1 MGVYT
6 FLSRTGLESI
16 QVLNHP
22 FKSFLCIYKKC
33 GRKGFEHKNVKKQNL
48 FKTPTHIFLSWV
60 LEKATAC
67 MTDRVSIV
75 AFWKFPFPFKAH
87 IHIIYYLRHDAFLHI
102 IGNIYLVHD
111 NVFLF
116 ICIST
121 YVSVTINI
129 KDNFPILYNTKC
141 LTEERSNRLLA
152 SW

>member
-1 MGVYT
+1 VFILFCLAQVWKVYRSSIIHLNLFYVYT
-6 FLSRTGLESI
+6 
-16 QVLNHP
+16 
-22 FKSFLCIYKKC
+22 
-33 GRKGFEHKNVKKQNL
+33 KNVVEKDLNIKTLKYKNL

-129 KDNFPILYNTKC
+129 KDNFPILYTTKC